1 MMASTKLIWLTPN
14 TEKLITY
21 IARVSNPVGQQPF
34 EEQFCKEQ
42 SSNSNNSIPLPLQ
55 EKGYNNTTTDIRL
68 VKYLIKNNHWSPF
81 EMVNMCIEINTTR
94 AISAQILRHRSFSF
108 QEFSQRYADVD
119 ALLLSLKKDL
129 PSSSSFELRRQ
140 DTKNRQN
147 SIDDISI
154 EIKQSFEE
162 RINQLNKQTQ
172 ELYRD
177 MLKSGIAKECARG
190 ILPLNTP
197 TRLYMNG
204 TLRSWIHYLQLRS
217 SNGTQ
222 KEHSQIAK
230 SIVSTIIK
238 KELPL
243 VYETCFLSSE

>member
-1 MMASTKLIWLTPN
+1 MATRLIWMTPGS
-14 TEKLITY
+14 EKLITY
-21 IARVSNPVGQQPF
+21 IARVSNPVGQLRQEHPRQLEERRLERQ
-34 EEQFCKEQ
+34 EEQLSEITQ
-42 SSNSNNSIPLPLQ
+42 Q
-55 EKGYNNTTTDIRL
+55 DTRL
-68 VKYLIKNNHWSPF
+68 VKYLIKNHHWSPF
-81 EMVNMCIEINTTR
+81 EMVNMCVEINTTR

-119 ALLLSLKKDL
+119 ALIGEGGETQFLSH
-129 PSSSSFELRRQ
+129 SFDLRRQ

-147 SIDDISI
+147 SIDDIPD
-154 EIKQSFEE
+154 EIKESFYS
-162 RINQLNKQTQ
+162 RITELNKQTHD
-172 ELYRD
+172 LYKD
-177 MLKSGIAKECARG
+177 MLNSGIAKECARG

-204 TLRSWIHYLQLRS
+204 TLRSWIHYLHLRS

-230 SIVSTIIK
+230 SIISTIIK

-243 VYETCFLSSE
+243 IYETCFNFSSNE